1 MPVRMFSVTRSPM
14 PTRRSPP
21 TMADESKL
29 QAFLNTNK
37 LNAKRVLAVSHSLE
51 TLRKEDRGLKLERRN
66 AKKAEG
72 GEKKEVA
79 KPRSGRPV
87 TTRAMNA
94 ALAGGSISG
103 PTKQR
108 ILRAVNYL
116 LEQKKKDKVE
126 LKTLF

>member
-1 MPVRMFSVTRSPM
+1 
-14 PTRRSPP
+14 
-21 TMADESKL
+21 MAESKL
-29 QAFLNTNK
+29 QTFLSEHKLNT
-37 LNAKRVLAVSHSLE
+37 KRLLAVSHDLE
-51 TLRKEDRGLKLERRN
+51 TLQKADRTLKLERRRS
-66 AKKAEG
+66 KKTEG

-79 KPRSGRPV
+79 KPRSGRAV
-87 TTRAMNA
+87 TPRALNA
-94 ALAGGSISG
+94 ALTGGEISG

>member
-1 MPVRMFSVTRSPM
+1 MFRVTRTQTQTKKSALI
-14 PTRRSPP
+14 
-21 TMADESKL
+21 MADETKL
-29 QAFLNTNK
+29 QAFLTQNK
-37 LNAKRVLAVSHSLE
+37 LNPNRLLAVSHTLE
-51 TLRKEDRGLKLERRN
+51 THRKEDRTLKLERRRS
-66 AKKAEG
+66 KKAEG

-87 TTRAMNA
+87 SERALNS
-94 ALAGGSISG
+94 ALKGGEISG

>member
-1 MPVRMFSVTRSPM
+1 
-14 PTRRSPP
+14 
-21 TMADESKL
+21 MAD
-29 QAFLNTNK
+29 TNK
-37 LNAKRVLAVSHSLE
+37 LNAFLSSNKLNTKRLLVVSHKLE
-51 TLRKEDRGLKLERRN
+51 TLQRADRAIKLGKRQG
-66 AKKAEG
+66 KKAADAGTAKEG
-72 GEKKEVA
+72 DVKETG

-87 TTRAMNA
+87 TERALAA
-94 ALAGGSISG
+94 ALGGKMVSG

>member
-1 MPVRMFSVTRSPM
+1 
-14 PTRRSPP
+14 
-21 TMADESKL
+21 MAD
-29 QAFLNTNK
+29 TNK
-37 LNAKRVLAVSHSLE
+37 LKSFLETNKLDSRRLLAVSHKLE
-51 TLRKEDRGLKLERRN
+51 TLQIADRRIKLGKRKGKDGEE
-66 AKKAEG
+66 KKAEG
-72 GEKKEVA
+72 GEKPA

-87 TTRAMNA
+87 TPRALEA
-94 ALAGGSISG
+94 ALKGGTISG

>member
-1 MPVRMFSVTRSPM
+1 
-14 PTRRSPP
+14 
-21 TMADESKL
+21 MAD
-29 QAFLNTNK
+29 TNK
-37 LNAKRVLAVSHSLE
+37 LKSFLETNKLDSRRLLAVSHKLE
-51 TLRKEDRGLKLERRN
+51 TLQREDRKIKLGKRKGKGDDAGE
-66 AKKAEG
+66 KKEG
-72 GEKKEVA
+72 GEKPA

-87 TTRAMNA
+87 TPRALESAMT
-94 ALAGGSISG
+94 GGAISG

>member
-1 MPVRMFSVTRSPM
+1 MPEQMFRVTPSPM
-14 PTRRSPP
+14 PTRRSGP

-29 QAFLNTNK
+29 QAFLTQNK
-37 LNAKRVLAVSHSLE
+37 LNPKRLLAVSHSLE
-51 TLRKEDRGLKLERRN
+51 THSSEDRVLKQQRRKN
-66 AKKAEG
+66 KKSE

-87 TTRAMNA
+87 TDRAINA
-94 ALAGGSISG
+94 ALKGGVISG

>member
-1 MPVRMFSVTRSPM
+1 
-14 PTRRSPP
+14 
-21 TMADESKL
+21 MADTKL
-29 QAFLNTNK
+29 QTFLDTNK
-37 LNAKRVLAVSHSLE
+37 LNSNRLLAVSHTLE
-51 TLRKEDRGLKLERRN
+51 TYKPADRTLKLERRKN
-66 AKKAEG
+66 KKAEG

-87 TTRAMNA
+87 TQRALDT
-94 ALAGGSISG
+94 ALAGGVISG

>member
-1 MPVRMFSVTRSPM
+1 
-14 PTRRSPP
+14 
-21 TMADESKL
+21 MADSNKL
-29 QAFLNTNK
+29 KSFLETNK
-37 LNAKRVLAVSHSLE
+37 LDARRLLAVSHKLE
-51 TLRKEDRGLKLERRN
+51 TLQREDRKIKLGKRKGKGDD
-66 AKKAEG
+66 AG
-72 GEKKEVA
+72 GEKKEGGGEKPA

-87 TTRAMNA
+87 TPRALESAMS
-94 ALAGGSISG
+94 GGTISG

>member
-1 MPVRMFSVTRSPM
+1 
-14 PTRRSPP
+14 
-21 TMADESKL
+21 MADSNKL
-29 QAFLNTNK
+29 KSFLDSNK
-37 LNAKRVLAVSHSLE
+37 LNTKRLLAVSHKLE
-51 TLRKEDRGLKLERRN
+51 TLTVDDRKIKLGKRKKKGDDAP
-66 AKKAEG
+66 AKPAEG
-72 GEKKEVA
+72 EKPA

-87 TTRAMNA
+87 TPRALES
-94 ALAGGSISG
+94 ALKGGTISG